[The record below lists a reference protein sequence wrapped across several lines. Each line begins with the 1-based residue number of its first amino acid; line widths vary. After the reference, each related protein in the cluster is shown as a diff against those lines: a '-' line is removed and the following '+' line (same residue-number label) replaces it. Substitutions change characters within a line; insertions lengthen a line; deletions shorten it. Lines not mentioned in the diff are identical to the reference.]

1 MTLLTRHGH
10 VACRDSPSTQ
20 AARGHTF
27 PLAFIR
33 RLCTVDLNHVSAQS
47 VCHDV
52 VPVAVFN
59 TTFFVVP
66 RDAVWPGRY
75 GHCRL
80 RSKILANLVAFR
92 NGPSPLRI
100 HIMGLLKR
108 KSSASLALIA
118 LDKSPVCSFVHIIA
132 PEEYY
137 ERDCHCVFM
146 PWIQECRK

>member
-10 VACRDSPSTQ
+10 VACRDSPRTQ

-33 RLCTVDLNHVSAQS
+33 RLCTADLNHVPAQS

-52 VPVAVFN
+52 VSVAVIN

-80 RSKILANLVAFR
+80 RSKISSNLVAF
-92 NGPSPLRI
+92 
-100 HIMGLLKR
+100 
-108 KSSASLALIA
+108 
-118 LDKSPVCSFVHIIA
+118 
-132 PEEYY
+132 
-137 ERDCHCVFM
+137 
-146 PWIQECRK
+146 